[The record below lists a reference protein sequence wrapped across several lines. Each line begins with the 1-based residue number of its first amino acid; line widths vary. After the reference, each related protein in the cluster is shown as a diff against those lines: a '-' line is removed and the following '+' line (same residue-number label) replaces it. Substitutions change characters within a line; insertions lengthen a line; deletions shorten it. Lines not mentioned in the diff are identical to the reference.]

1 MNIYKQNNMKSGQPK
16 SQDLRREDYFFIQSS
31 RVLDYNQNDIEK
43 SDVLRI
49 KYINKCPLVNYL
61 NVFKIKHS
69 ILHNVGIL
77 ILDIWGN
84 SQKA

>member
-1 MNIYKQNNMKSGQPK
+1 M
-16 SQDLRREDYFFIQSS
+16 
-31 RVLDYNQNDIEK
+31 LDYNQNDIEK